1 MHSMGTFCVA
11 LLHQCLLNSHCYCT
25 IIRPTF
31 LSFFLKPL
39 IPPHHTSLYT
49 LASYQLQSSFQYPS
63 PKVYFPL
70 SIIIPSQSSLFGAHL
85 SSPSPSLGALF
96 LKSLS
101 SFWPD
106 WRTQATSPISPVLF
120 SQWFFYFSCLIISA
134 SPDWSPV
141 TPLQWSCD
149 ILSRPSPFFKLAA
162 LCID

>member
-96 LKSLS
+96 FEK
-101 SFWPD
+101 
-106 WRTQATSPISPVLF
+106 
-120 SQWFFYFSCLIISA
+120 
-134 SPDWSPV
+134 
-141 TPLQWSCD
+141 
-149 ILSRPSPFFKLAA
+149 PFFFLTRLKDTSNITNITCVIFPMIFLFF
-162 LCID
+162 LSDHLSQS